1 MIPILLILL
10 CCALK
15 RKNLMSQRGDGP
27 CCPCRGDVGG
37 VVLLCLVVMA
47 LGCVPCWADTVVI
60 RKPPEGVHNTQ
71 LLDALRNQSV
81 TVILLAGD
89 YAVGSQFD
97 RYIGPPQ
104 EGIPYISLDR

>member
-1 MIPILLILL
+1 
-10 CCALK
+10 
-15 RKNLMSQRGDGP
+15 
-27 CCPCRGDVGG
+27 
-37 VVLLCLVVMA
+37 
-47 LGCVPCWADTVVI
+47 VVI
-60 RKPPEGVHNTQ
+60 RKPPEGVHDTQ

-97 RYIGPPQ
+97 RYNGPPQ